1 MSTSVAT
8 NSWYYYEKQ
17 PIWHFVSSWI
27 LLIPLLFFATKGG
40 FLHPNDPAHMGE
52 YTTSVT
58 SETATLDRVEQI
70 GIWVLC
76 LVMMIPKVRE
86 VLADLIN
93 FKIIAAIPLLAI
105 ASAAWAPDPFES
117 FRRGIYLF
125 LTVVFGMYLAERYL
139 PEQQMRLV
147 FFVGYAAA
155 ILSVITV
162 FLAPRYGLGFA
173 GEWKGIFGHKNDLG
187 VFMIFLL
194 TPAFHLRP
202 TTLPMQLG
210 RLIYILLGLL
220 LIFESQSKTAWVICL
235 VYMAYVFAARYLG
248 RFKRI
253 DQVFLVLLAASA
265 VLFVSFVVYQNVDL
279 FTGVL
284 GKDATF
290 SGRTRIWS
298 AVLTSI
304 SKRPLLGYG
313 YGGFWRGLSG
323 ESGNVISSVGFG
335 VPHAHSGYL
344 NIWLQIG
351 AIGLGMFLASLFI
364 ALRNA
369 FKCFKPDRPI
379 WVDWYAGLLLLVVLA
394 NLDESYILNINE
406 MTTILFVMAYIGL
419 SRLARPQMAYQ
430 ARSPLAS
437 VA

>member
-52 YTTSVT
+52 YTTSIT

-93 FKIIAAIPLLAI
+93 FKILAAIPLLAI
-105 ASAAWAPDPFES
+105 VSAAWAPEPFES
-117 FRRGIYLF
+117 LRRGIYLL

-155 ILSVITV
+155 ILSVLTV

-173 GEWKGIFGHKNDLG
+173 GEWKGVFGHKNDLG

-210 RLIYILLGLL
+210 RVIYILLGLL

-235 VYMAYVFAARYLG
+235 IYMAYVFAARYLG

-265 VLFVSFVVYQNVDL
+265 VLFVSFVLYQNLDL
-279 FTGVL
+279 LTGSL

-351 AIGLGMFLASLFI
+351 AVGLGLFLASLFI

-369 FKCFKPDRPI
+369 FACFKPDRPM

-406 MTTILFVMAYIGL
+406 MTTMLFVMAYIGL
-419 SRLARPQMAYQ
+419 SRLARPPVVPQ
-430 ARSPLAS
+430 AAIPLAS

>member
-210 RLIYILLGLL
+210 RVIYILLGLL

-235 VYMAYVFAARYLG
+235 VYMAYVFAARHLG

>member
-52 YTTSVT
+52 YTTSIS

-93 FKIIAAIPLLAI
+93 FKIIGAIPLLAI
-105 ASAAWAPDPFES
+105 LSAAWAPEPFES
-117 FRRGIYLF
+117 FRRGIYLL

-147 FFVGYAAA
+147 LFVGYAAA
-155 ILSVITV
+155 ILSVLTV

-194 TPAFHLRP
+194 TPAFHLRA
-202 TTLPMQLG
+202 TSLPMQVG
-210 RLIYILLGLL
+210 RLVYILLGLL

-235 VYMAYVFAARYLG
+235 AYMAYVLGARYLG

-253 DQVFLVLLAASA
+253 DQAFLALLGVSLVLFLGL
-265 VLFVSFVVYQNVDL
+265 VIYQNVDL
-279 FTGVL
+279 LTGIL

-290 SGRTRIWS
+290 SGRTRIWT
-298 AVLTSI
+298 AVWAAI

-323 ESGNVISSVGFG
+323 ESGNVISYVGFG

-351 AIGLGMFLASLFI
+351 AVGLGLFLASLFI

-369 FKCFKPDRPI
+369 FACFKPNRPL
-379 WVDWYAGLLLLVVLA
+379 WVDWYAGLLLLIILS

-419 SRLARPQMAYQ
+419 YRFARPQTGDLADRRV
-430 ARSPLAS
+430 ASPA
-437 VA
+437 

>member
-52 YTTSVT
+52 YTTSIT

-76 LVMMIPKVRE
+76 LIMMIPKVRE
-86 VLADLIN
+86 VLTDLIN
-93 FKIIAAIPLLAI
+93 FKILAAIPLLAI
-105 ASAAWAPDPFES
+105 LSAAWAPDPFES

-125 LTVVFGMYLAERYL
+125 LTIVFGMYLAERYL

-147 FFVGYAAA
+147 FFVGYSAA
-155 ILSVITV
+155 ILSVLTV

-202 TTLPMQLG
+202 TTLPMQVG
-210 RLIYILLGLL
+210 RLLYILLGLL

-235 VYMAYVFAARYLG
+235 IYMAYVLAARYLG
-248 RFKRI
+248 RFKRL

-279 FTGVL
+279 LTGVL

-351 AIGLGMFLASLFI
+351 AIGLGMFLAALFV

-369 FKCFKPDRPI
+369 FACFKPDRPM
-379 WVDWYAGLLLLVVLA
+379 WVDWYSGLLLLVVLA

-419 SRLARPQMAYQ
+419 SRLARPRVVHQ
-430 ARSPLAS
+430 AAIPLAS
-437 VA
+437 IA

>member
-52 YTTSVT
+52 YTTSIT

-76 LVMMIPKVRE
+76 LVVMIPKVRE
-86 VLADLIN
+86 ILADLFN

-105 ASAAWAPDPFES
+105 VSAAWAPDPFES
-117 FRRGIYLF
+117 FRRGIYLL

-147 FFVGYAAA
+147 LFVGYAAA
-155 ILSVITV
+155 ILSVLTV

-194 TPAFHLRP
+194 TPAFHLRA
-202 TTLPMQLG
+202 TSLPMQVG
-210 RLIYILLGLL
+210 RLLYVLLGLL
-220 LIFESQSKTAWVICL
+220 LIFESKSKTAWVLCL
-235 VYMAYVFAARYLG
+235 AYMAYVVGARYLG

-253 DQVFLVLLAASA
+253 DQVFLVLLAASG
-265 VLFVSFVVYQNVDL
+265 VLFVSFVIYQNLDL
-279 FTGVL
+279 LTGVL

-290 SGRTRIWS
+290 SGRTRIWT

-313 YGGFWRGLSG
+313 YGGFWRGLTG
-323 ESGNVISSVGFG
+323 ESGNVISYVGFG

-351 AIGLGMFLASLFI
+351 AVGLGLFVASLFI

-369 FKCFKPDRPI
+369 FACFKPDRPI
-379 WVDWYAGLLLLVVLA
+379 WVDWYAGLLMLTVLA

-419 SRLARPQMAYQ
+419 SRMARPQVIQQ
-430 ARSPLAS
+430 ASPLAS
-437 VA
+437 IA